1 MKKIV
6 KYYDKTFI
14 CKVYPDGAG
23 MGKIIVYER
32 KRPNWPIFK
41 DSRYSEFSF
50 FLVDF
55 PTIDDAVLR
64 AVTKEMES
72 RDEFQLLRNKWK
84 QFERDIDDII
94 GYKCQGE

>member
-6 KYYDKTFI
+6 KYDDKTFI

-32 KRPNWPIFK
+32 KRPNWLIFK
-41 DSRYSEFSF
+41 DSWCSDFSF
-50 FLVDF
+50 FLVDY

-64 AVTKEMES
+64 AVIRETES
-72 RDEFQLLRNKWK
+72 RDEFQLQCNKWK
-84 QFERDIDDII
+84 QFEKTINEPIQPKGD
-94 GYKCQGE
+94 